1 MHAPRSTTVTTTQ
14 DADRTYAALTELASA
29 PPYTEVARDDASRT
43 VGFTSGKTAFSWG
56 HEYVA
61 TVTSTDAGA
70 SVEITAGGFDDKPK
84 ALLDGRKNVKAA
96 GRVAQALQDALGS

>member
-1 MHAPRSTTVTTTQ
+1 VHAPRSTTVTTTH
-14 DADRTYAALTELASA
+14 DAERTFAALTQLASV

-43 VGFTSGKTAFSWG
+43 VGFTSAKTAFSWG

-61 TVTSTDAGA
+61 TVTPTDDGA

-96 GRVAQALQDALGS
+96 ATVGQALQDALGS